1 MGQCATC
8 HAGCCR
14 SFVVP
19 LTGADILRIISQKKL
34 SFWDFACRWA
44 DPEGAI
50 ALKYAPH
57 FHFRDQPQTPFVI
70 SLIQEQS
77 SQFPGTPRCRFLVE
91 GPQSAE
97 QPLGVSHCGI
107 YGERPS
113 ACRVFPTKF
122 DHSGE
127 LAVIYDVPA
136 AGRGLSHPVY
146 QLCPRAWRPEDL
158 DPIQQVQDLV
168 VARYEMSFFFKLA
181 AAWNARPGEWSLFPD
196 FLQMV
201 YAKRVITADED
212 REAEPVLEPSELL
225 EFPRIAA

>member
-1 MGQCATC
+1 MSQCATC

-19 LTGADILRIISQKKL
+19 LTGADVLRIISQKNL
-34 SFWDFACRWA
+34 SFWDFACRWP
-44 DPEGAI
+44 DPDGKI

-70 SLIQEQS
+70 GLIQES
-77 SQFPGTPRCRFLVE
+77 SSLFPGTPRCKFLVE

-97 QPLGVSHCGI
+97 HPLGISHCGI

-113 ACRVFPTKF
+113 ACRVFPTRF

-136 AGRGLSHPVY
+136 TGRDGGHPVY
-146 QLCPRAWRPEDL
+146 QLCPRAWKPEDL
-158 DPIQQVQDLV
+158 DPIQQLQDLV
-168 VARYEMSFFFKLA
+168 VAKYEMSFFLKLA
-181 AAWNARPGEWSLFPD
+181 EAWNASPGEWRLFPD
-196 FLQMV
+196 FLRMV
-201 YAKRVITADED
+201 YARRIITADQD
-212 REAEPVLEPSELL
+212 RDTETVPEPAEVVK
-225 EFPRIAA
+225 FPRIAA